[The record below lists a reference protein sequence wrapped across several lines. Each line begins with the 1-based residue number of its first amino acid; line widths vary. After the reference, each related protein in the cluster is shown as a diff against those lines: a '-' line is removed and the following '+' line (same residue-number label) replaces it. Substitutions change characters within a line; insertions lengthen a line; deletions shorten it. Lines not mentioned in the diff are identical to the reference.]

1 MEEALE
7 APVVLEAVPEAAA
20 VIIWEVLEAVR
31 EAIEAAWEVPAAVVA
46 WEAPE
51 TMAVIVD
58 MSTDPY
64 RPVVIMEWDVARIV
78 EDAAAAAV

>member
-1 MEEALE
+1 MEEA
-7 APVVLEAVPEAAA
+7 P
-20 VIIWEVLEAVR
+20 
-31 EAIEAAWEVPAAVVA
+31 EVPADLV
-46 WEAPE
+46 
-51 TMAVIVD
+51 VIVD